1 MVTPEA
7 PVNVVK
13 KAQTR
18 TAITVGPPGNQPNTA
33 WKNRT
38 IRSAALLSD
47 RKKPTAANSG
57 MAGMA
62 LPVRTP

>member
-7 PVNVVK
+7 PVKVVK

-18 TAITVGPPGNQPNTA
+18 TAMTVSPPGNQPKTA
-33 WKNRT
+33 WKKRT
-38 IRSAALLSD
+38 ILSPALLSE
-47 RKKPTAANSG
+47 RKKPTAAKSG

-62 LPVRTP
+62 LLVRTL

>member
-13 KAQTR
+13 KAQTM
-18 TAITVGPPGNQPNTA
+18 TAMTVRPPGNQPKTA

-38 IRSAALLSD
+38 ILSPALLSD
-47 RKKPTAANSG
+47 RKKPTAAKSG

-62 LPVRTP
+62 LPVSTL